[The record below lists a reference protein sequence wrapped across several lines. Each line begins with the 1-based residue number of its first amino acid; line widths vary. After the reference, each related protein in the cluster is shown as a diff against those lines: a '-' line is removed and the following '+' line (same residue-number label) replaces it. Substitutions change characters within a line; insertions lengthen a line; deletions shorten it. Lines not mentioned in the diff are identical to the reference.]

1 MIHHSPFVGEEGGN
15 GIESLFYVLLRLQRT
30 SEAFV
35 FVVLAGKSGL
45 ALLSP

>member
-1 MIHHSPFVGEEGGN
+1 LCGGP
-15 GIESLFYVLLRLQRT
+15 LHTLLLRLQST

-45 ALLSP
+45 ALLSL